1 MPTISH
7 LPIEMLCSIAN
18 LLDDEAFF
26 SFRQTSR
33 LINNSIASQFAT
45 RYFERR
51 YVFLQRHS
59 LEALIDIA
67 RHPTFGP
74 TVQSLDI
81 SIAHI
86 TKNPD
91 VWEWDMQYRPEEDNE
106 VEIDE
111 EPSPEDQGSSP
122 SSPWSEDFRVP
133 DVEFSA
139 EEEKAVVNTIAYGRY
154 QDDQR
159 YIMECGMATAYL
171 TLALTAMPNCRTIIL
186 SGQDRPWGAR
196 IQAKQTGLWPATNT
210 DTIESGEFARHA
222 LQVLLAAVVA
232 SRVLLEEL
240 DILFNPLDFH
250 AGSHEFISD
259 LAAQRI
265 RSCFPDLNTLR
276 LNVCSEYFAL
286 SDSGAGSLVRFIEL
300 FPAATLLDL
309 RMGGRNKSSLVTT
322 IAGSLQMTA
331 LRHLELHWVNCTADA
346 LVKILCRHQGTLK
359 DVLFNGVHIH
369 EAEGWPLIFRVLRDK
384 LSVESLLVANCLSAK
399 QWVRFRNPGGK
410 ERGIQIRCDWDSL
423 TSAIDRI
430 VLEKVENPRMRSHF
444 SLLEY

>member
-26 SFRQTSR
+26 RFRQTSQ
-33 LINNSIASQFAT
+33 LINNNTASQFAT

-51 YVFLQRHS
+51 CVFLQRHS

-86 TKNPD
+86 TKDPD
-91 VWEWDMQYRPEEDNE
+91 LWERDMQYRPEEGNE
-106 VEIDE
+106 VEID

-122 SSPWSEDFRVP
+122 SSPWSEGSHVP
-133 DVEFSA
+133 DFESSA
-139 EEEKAVVNTIAYGRY
+139 EKEKAVVNTIAYSRY

-171 TLALTAMPNCRTIIL
+171 ALALTAMPNCRTIIL

-196 IQAKQTGLWPATNT
+196 LQAKQTGLWPTTNT

-222 LQVLLAAVVA
+222 LQVVLAAVIA
-232 SRVLLEEL
+232 SRVSLEEL
-240 DILFNPLDFH
+240 DILFNLQDFRT
-250 AGSHEFISD
+250 GSHEFVSD
-259 LAAQRI
+259 LAAQQI
-265 RSCFPDLNTLR
+265 RSCFLDLDTLR
-276 LNVCSEYFAL
+276 LNVCSEYFTL

-300 FPAATLLDL
+300 FPTATLLDL
-309 RMGGRNKSSLVTT
+309 RMGGRNKLSLVTA

-331 LRHLELHWVNCTADA
+331 LRELELHWVNCTADA

-369 EAEGWPLIFRVLRDK
+369 ETQGWPLIFRVLRDK

-399 QWVRFRNPGGK
+399 QWVRFRKPGGE

-444 SLLEY
+444 DLSGY

>member
-26 SFRQTSR
+26 RFRQTSQ
-33 LINNSIASQFAT
+33 LINNSTASQFAT

-51 YVFLQRHS
+51 CVFLQRHS

-86 TKNPD
+86 TKDPD
-91 VWEWDMQYRPEEDNE
+91 LWERDMQYRPEEGNE
-106 VEIDE
+106 K
-111 EPSPEDQGSSP
+111 
-122 SSPWSEDFRVP
+122 
-133 DVEFSA
+133 
-139 EEEKAVVNTIAYGRY
+139 EKAVVNTIAYSRY

-196 IQAKQTGLWPATNT
+196 LQAKQTGLWPTTNT

-222 LQVLLAAVVA
+222 LQVVLAAVVA
-232 SRVLLEEL
+232 SRVSLEEL
-240 DILFNPLDFH
+240 DILFNLQDFR
-250 AGSHEFISD
+250 AGSHEFVSD
-259 LAAQRI
+259 LAAQQI
-265 RSCFPDLNTLR
+265 RSCFLDLDTLR
-276 LNVCSEYFAL
+276 LNVCSEYFTL

-300 FPAATLLDL
+300 FPTATLLDL
-309 RMGGRNKSSLVTT
+309 RMGGRNKLSLVTA

-331 LRHLELHWVNCTADA
+331 LRELELHWVNCTADA

-369 EAEGWPLIFRVLRDK
+369 ETQGWPLIFCVLRDK

-399 QWVRFRNPGGK
+399 QWVRFRKPGGE

-444 SLLEY
+444 GLSGY